1 MKIASCLRPLLPL
14 VVALSCAHAQQ
25 SILNNTDF
33 ELGNNGL
40 PKGWGLAVYV
50 DDKQSPDWR
59 TEGSVTMKE
68 EDGLVVE
75 QQLKNTL
82 VTFYQPAGNFQAG
95 QKYRLKLTY
104 DAAAFEGKIL
114 LMLDGGSSGV
124 NVNATLPEAT
134 GTGFVTNEVELAV
147 PADATADMLRQTS
160 FQLRL
165 KGQGTVKLKGL
176 EIEAE

>member
-25 SILNNTDF
+25 GMLNNMEF
-33 ELGNNGL
+33 NLGSNGL
-40 PKGWGLAVYV
+40 PKGWGLSVYV
-50 DDKQSPDWR
+50 DDKQTPDWR
-59 TEGSVTMKE
+59 ADGSVTMKE
-68 EDGLVVE
+68 DDGLVVE

-114 LMLDGGSSGV
+114 VLLDGGREGV
-124 NVNATLPEAT
+124 NAIVTLPEAT
-134 GTGFVTNEVELAV
+134 GAGFVTNEAELTV
-147 PADATADMLRQTS
+147 PAEATAGMLEHTS

-165 KGQGTVKLKGL
+165 KGRGTVKLKGL